1 VGASETLRTIAR
13 CEYSSLQCS
22 VGSKRV
28 GEKQS
33 GNERVDARTQRKLP
47 IDCRHACFIHWS
59 E

>member
-13 CEYSSLQCS
+13 CEYSSLQGS

-33 GNERVDARTQRKLP
+33 GNERGTPERNANSQ
-47 IDCRHACFIHWS
+47 
-59 E
+59 